1 MEREA
6 FAKVMQEVLD
16 SLPEEFR
23 SRIRNVAVL
32 VEDFPPGQQPILATQ
47 RNSCSGSSMG
57 CP

>member
-6 FAKVMQEVLD
+6 FAKVMQEVMD

-23 SRIRNVAVL
+23 SRIRNVAVP
-32 VEDFPPGQQPILATQ
+32 VEDYPPGQTPSPTQ
-47 RNSCSGSSMG
+47 RNSCWVSFTE